1 MDDSCNFEQAALIY
15 KLLDSN
21 KFKKIACYFN
31 DFFRGKYAILKKL
44 YESDEVVASGD
55 LARDVGV
62 STARIAAALNTL
74 EEERLITRVKSD
86 EDGRITIINLTKEGE
101 KSFIEQRNLFIKS
114 VIHFLN
120 KLDKAEIL
128 ILTKMLETII
138 NE

>member
-21 KFKKIACYFN
+21 KFKRIACYFN

-120 KLDKAEIL
+120 KLDKDEIL
-128 ILTKMLETII
+128 ILTKM
-138 NE
+138 

>member
-21 KFKKIACYFN
+21 KFKRIACYFN

-120 KLDKAEIL
+120 KLDKDEIL

>member
-120 KLDKAEIL
+120 KLDKDEIL

>member
-21 KFKKIACYFN
+21 KFKRIACYFN

-62 STARIAAALNTL
+62 STARIATALNTL

-120 KLDKAEIL
+120 KLDKDEIL